1 MFTCHIFVS
10 SFLALIKK
18 QEGGSY
24 EVRVSLAEVAQYLR
38 SLGRIPP
45 EKAFGLGEPLPP
57 TGAPLSPEV
66 RRFSSEWK
74 VSSASGR
81 KGPLVALKHP
91 AVMSLTPCL
100 EKEAPIVLNAHEP
113 KWLED

>member
-1 MFTCHIFVS
+1 MS
-10 SFLALIKK
+10 SSVLSLNTHFQVK

-24 EVRVSLAEVAQYLR
+24 EVRVSLAGVAQYLR

-45 EKAFGLGEPLPP
+45 EVAFGLGKPLPP
-57 TGAPLSPEV
+57 TGVPLSSEV
-66 RRFSSEWK
+66 QRFSSEWK

-81 KGPLVALKHP
+81 VGPMVALRHP

-100 EKEAPIVLNAHEP
+100 EKEAPVVLNAHEA
-113 KWLED
+113 KWLDD